1 MGSREGTPQKCG
13 NGHGAPSKKAIFIS
27 TLSMVGV
34 NMPLFGKDKGIEVVL
49 KVDGMTCG
57 HCVQHVTSALKG
69 LKGVKKVNVS
79 LEKGSATVVLDQGGA
94 TREELIKAVEEA
106 GYKAA

>member
-1 MGSREGTPQKCG
+1 MS
-13 NGHGAPSKKAIFIS
+13 
-27 TLSMVGV
+27 
-34 NMPLFGKDKGIEVVL
+34 LFGKTKGTEVVL

-57 HCVQHVTSALKG
+57 HCVQHVTDALKG
-69 LKGVKKVNVS
+69 LKGVKKVAVS